1 VKDAQVIVVATPLDS
16 APAPPRRPG
25 DLPEF
30 TIRFR
35 VVRVLKGQPADMVI
49 MTRTLTA
56 PDEFLGKDWILLL
69 SPDSVAGKHSYAEC
83 LTIKAELEVQ
93 AILAQGLKYELRDR
107 TVAASLHLAVAQQVT
122 DMRPH
127 LARRFQTTPVPAGHP
142 GSRSPTGIQ

>member
-1 VKDAQVIVVATPLDS
+1 MYFLYFLPGSESLQRVGRGALCPPAQSVKDAQVIVVATPLDS

-69 SPDSVAGKHSYAEC
+69 SPDFVAGKHSYAEC
-83 LTIKAELEVQ
+83 LTIKAELEVK
-93 AILAQGLKYELRDR
+93 AILAQGLK
-107 TVAASLHLAVAQQVT
+107 
-122 DMRPH
+122 
-127 LARRFQTTPVPAGHP
+127 
-142 GSRSPTGIQ
+142 